1 MTEFNE
7 QNFLPYNTDL
17 DPVVLPEFGRTFQKM
32 IDYCVSIPDREERN
46 ACAESIAVTMASMF
60 PSLVGE
66 GGDMTKVW
74 DQINIIS
81 RFRLD
86 VDFPC
91 EVVSEETL
99 NPVPDSIPYT
109 ASHIKFRHYGKNIE
123 MMIERVAEMEDS
135 PEKDSLISMIAH
147 HMKKLML
154 IHNKEGVDDAKI
166 LRDLALYSNGKIDL
180 DPEQYLLHEFKE
192 IHVSSSGKKKRKKQ

>member
-1 MTEFNE
+1 M
-7 QNFLPYNTDL
+7 
-17 DPVVLPEFGRTFQKM
+17 
-32 IDYCVSIPDREERN
+32 
-46 ACAESIAVTMASMF
+46 
-60 PSLVGE
+60 
-66 GGDMTKVW
+66 
-74 DQINIIS
+74 
-81 RFRLD
+81 
-86 VDFPC
+86 DFPC